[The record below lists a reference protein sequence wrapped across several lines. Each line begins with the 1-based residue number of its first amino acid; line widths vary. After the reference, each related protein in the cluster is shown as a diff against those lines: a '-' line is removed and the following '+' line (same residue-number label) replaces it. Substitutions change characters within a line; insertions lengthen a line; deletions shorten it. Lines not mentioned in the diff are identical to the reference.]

1 MRFLFNYNTRHPAI
15 TDVQDPVITNCPSD
29 VILTTPSG
37 ITDVSVTWPEPT
49 ATDDSGSVAL
59 TASHAPGDVFP
70 IGLTTVVYTFSDTS
84 GNSATCSF
92 NVTISSVGMN
102 TPLCALFVNILYLSN
117 VFHQCVICIK
127 LKVFHAAN
135 SISLVLIVTIDLR
148 CALILT

>member
-1 MRFLFNYNTRHPAI
+1 MRFLFNHNTRHPAI
-15 TDVQDPVITNCPSD
+15 ADVQDPVITNCPSD

-70 IGLTTVVYTFSDTS
+70 IGLTTVVYTFSDAS

-92 NVTISSVGMN
+92 NVTISSVGMV
-102 TPLCALFVNILYLSN
+102 TPPCVLF
-117 VFHQCVICIK
+117 
-127 LKVFHAAN
+127 
-135 SISLVLIVTIDLR
+135 
-148 CALILT
+148 